1 MNYLGGFYLLLSSSP
16 RVQRKNIGNCFSEYS
31 PVLDEEWSERAE
43 MISGALGKLQ
53 VNISVAH
60 SGSMTHRTAT
70 AHSSLVALR
79 VVWWHRVP
87 MQVAWWHAE
96 WLSTVDIPSWAHSSL
111 LCPCALI

>member
-1 MNYLGGFYLLLSSSP
+1 MDYLGGFYLLLSSSP
-16 RVQRKNIGNCFSEYS
+16 RVPRKNIGNCYSEFS

-53 VNISVAH
+53 VNISVAN

-87 MQVAWWHAE
+87 MQVASRHAE
-96 WLSTVDIPSWAHSSL
+96 WLHTVGFPSWAHSSL
-111 LCPCALI
+111 PCPCVFI